1 MAAVGNVYYTF
12 VPQKL
17 SSGNVSDYTKTGDQ
31 TVDEMTWNVP
41 GNWYATGALRIG
53 GKSITDVD
61 RVITGKT
68 AMGDAIAQIVISHT
82 GVTSDNL
89 KLNSITVTAASDDA
103 FTQDVESKTVVANT
117 DFTYAKN
124 TEGTITITP
133 TSGKWAKNAYY
144 KIAFNVT
151 NSNGSNYAFVLNK
164 IEFYS
169 YAEGGATPAT
179 TKTIYCKNV
188 QSWWTQD
195 GAAIG
200 VYYWGGT
207 SAAINWP
214 GVRMA
219 PIAGQEGL
227 WSYDVPADIT
237 GLIFVRVNGSGDV
250 SDWGAKTADLTLPTD
265 GKNLYTITSTS
276 AVWGDPGVTG
286 EWSVYGDDPTP
297 VDPPTNKFYVT
308 GDSAFI
314 VDAGMTAD
322 KKWNPAAIAS
332 EKDTLVLN
340 LKAGMA
346 YKMKLTTD
354 GTWNT
359 AKGYADLTAPVAEG
373 LSYDNDGNICFTLSA
388 DGPVTIIYKSDLF
401 KLDGGF
407 VVVPPV
413 VPTLANGFYL
423 IGQKGWDA
431 AALDASLKFA
441 ANPDNENEYVLTTT
455 LVKDQHLKVV
465 KVENDALVA
474 WYPDGMDNDYIVDDA
489 HAGENK
495 EIYFQE
501 TYKADWAE
509 FGGYFWTGAKEI
521 EPEGQMYVWNGI
533 GVTKAE
539 DATEKGGIAEAVQ
552 ADGTNIAVGVSQKGN
567 WCLKANKGFNS
578 GAYYLGVAMKN
589 GVNAGDTIKI
599 AYFRTTTSNTYV
611 LGMDF
616 SADKESASS
625 TYQILTKGDPQALTS
640 NGTPAD
646 SIFIVPEGVEN
657 AKYMR
662 IYRNS
667 GSTGLWVAKVEIVKA
682 EGGVTPPPTPTLDN
696 GFYLIGQKGWDAAAL
711 DASLKFA
718 ANPDNENEYVLT
730 TTLVKDQHLKV
741 VKVENDALVAW
752 YPDGM
757 DNEYVVDAAHAGE
770 NKDIYFQETY
780 KADWAEFGGYF
791 WTGSNEPAG
800 CNWDAIEFLG
810 TTDPAYANQ
819 FKLCKTGDYPGVV
832 NIQQPGFATE
842 IGIYVTFPSAV
853 FGEISLPASAYDIQG
868 AGIIFHLSAFT
879 AVETEV
885 TVVCESN
892 PIVFTVYNAKG
903 GVTPPPTGV
912 EIRLVPTIWNVDG
925 AKFAAVTWKAGES
938 MESPAAVVSDWFVG
952 GDTVVGYIPA
962 EADSIGF
969 ARFAAGTA
977 TPSLDMST
985 IWNHSDKL
993 AIDPSMIYTITA
1005 WGKEYSPGYWGE
1017 APQPVEVE
1025 WFLAGDMTDWQ
1036 NSMISFKNGDI
1047 KVTLADANR
1056 TYAFKIV
1063 KVEGENMS
1071 WYGNNGT
1078 MTREYNQ
1085 DWVFD
1090 SNEQENGKLTAD
1102 VAGEYTFKMVVDGIG
1117 TPHVSV
1123 TYPNGTGLDNVK
1135 DGNVVEKLLR
1145 DGQVVIIRG
1154 EHIYTPMGQMIK

>member
-1 MAAVGNVYYTF
+1 MATDVEVIIHASSGDFYAKTNGWTNGTQYDQVVLDENITANLIGTGNNGKYYSDWRFYTKGSESGSFSIDAAAGYELQSIKITWSAGNSGALYMGETKVSSNTAYEVSGQKVVFTVKNTNTAADNGQAKVTKIAVTYQAAV
-12 VPQKL
+12 
-17 SSGNVSDYTKTGDQ
+17 
-31 TVDEMTWNVP
+31 
-41 GNWYATGALRIG
+41 
-53 GKSITDVD
+53 
-61 RVITGKT
+61 
-68 AMGDAIAQIVISHT
+68 
-82 GVTSDNL
+82 
-89 KLNSITVTAASDDA
+89 
-103 FTQDVESKTVVANT
+103 
-117 DFTYAKN
+117 
-124 TEGTITITP
+124 TP
-133 TSGKWAKNAYY
+133 P
-144 KIAFNVT
+144 V
-151 NSNGSNYAFVLNK
+151 
-164 IEFYS
+164 
-169 YAEGGATPAT
+169 AT
-179 TKTIYCKNV
+179 TMTVYCKNV
-188 QSWWTQD
+188 QSWWTAD
-195 GAAIG
+195 GAAVG

-219 PIAGQEGL
+219 PVAGQEGL

-297 VDPPTNKFYVT
+297 IDPPT
-308 GDSAFI
+308 
-314 VDAGMTAD
+314 
-322 KKWNPAAIAS
+322 
-332 EKDTLVLN
+332 
-340 LKAGMA
+340 
-346 YKMKLTTD
+346 
-354 GTWNT
+354 
-359 AKGYADLTAPVAEG
+359 
-373 LSYDNDGNICFTLSA
+373 
-388 DGPVTIIYKSDLF
+388 
-401 KLDGGF
+401 
-407 VVVPPV
+407 
-413 VPTLANGFYL
+413 PTLENGFYL

-441 ANPDNENEYVLTTT
+441 ANPDNE
-455 LVKDQHLKVV
+455 K
-465 KVENDALVA
+465 
-474 WYPDGMDNDYIVDDA
+474 
-489 HAGENK
+489 
-495 EIYFQE
+495 
-501 TYKADWAE
+501 
-509 FGGYFWTGAKEI
+509 
-521 EPEGQMYVWNGI
+521 
-533 GVTKAE
+533 
-539 DATEKGGIAEAVQ
+539 
-552 ADGTNIAVGVSQKGN
+552 
-567 WCLKANKGFNS
+567 
-578 GAYYLGVAMKN
+578 
-589 GVNAGDTIKI
+589 
-599 AYFRTTTSNTYV
+599 
-611 LGMDF
+611 
-616 SADKESASS
+616 
-625 TYQILTKGDPQALTS
+625 
-640 NGTPAD
+640 
-646 SIFIVPEGVEN
+646 
-657 AKYMR
+657 
-662 IYRNS
+662 
-667 GSTGLWVAKVEIVKA
+667 
-682 EGGVTPPPTPTLDN
+682 
-696 GFYLIGQKGWDAAAL
+696 
-711 DASLKFA
+711 
-718 ANPDNENEYVLT
+718 EYVLT

-842 IGIYVTFPSAV
+842 IGIYVTFPSAA

-925 AKFAAVTWKAGES
+925 AKFAAVTWKVGEV
-938 MESPAAVVSDWFVG
+938 MESSAAVLTDWFVG

-962 EADSIGF
+962 DADSIAF

-993 AIDPSMIYTITA
+993 AIDPSMIYTITE
-1005 WGKEYSPGYWGE
+1005 WGKNYSPGYWGE
-1017 APQPVEVE
+1017 APQPVEAE

-1047 KVTLADANR
+1047 KVNLADAGR
-1056 TYAFKIV
+1056 TYGFKIV
-1063 KVEGENMS
+1063 KVEGENMT

-1090 SNEQENGKLTAD
+1090 NNEQSNGKLTTD
-1102 VAGEYTFKMVVDGIG
+1102 VAGEYTFKLVVDGIG
-1117 TPHVSV
+1117 MPHVSV
-1123 TYPNGTGLDNVK
+1123 TYPNGTGLQLINADDAAVK
-1135 DGNVVEKLLR
+1135 SMLN
-1145 DGQVVIIRG
+1145 GQVVIIRG
-1154 EHIYTPMGQMIK
+1154 EHIYTPAGQMIK

>member
-1 MAAVGNVYYTF
+1 MKKIFSLLTAVLFAGSMMAT
-12 VPQKL
+12 
-17 SSGNVSDYTKTGDQ
+17 DYQLVTSAADLQAGAHYVIGATYNSTSYFMSTTNNANNRK
-31 TVDEMTWNVP
+31 MTT
-41 GNWYATGALRIG
+41 AT
-53 GKSITDVD
+53 ITD
-61 RVITGKT
+61 
-68 AMGDAIAQIVISHT
+68 
-82 GVTSDNL
+82 GV
-89 KLNSITVTAASDDA
+89 VTATEDMLT
-103 FTQDVESKTVVANT
+103 FTLGGSANNWTFAT
-117 DFTYAKN
+117 DNYAGTAGYLNATN
-124 TEGTITITP
+124 TT
-133 TSGKWAKNAYY
+133 
-144 KIAFNVT
+144 
-151 NSNGSNYAFVLNK
+151 GSNYLKVVAALDDYAYFTIEIADGVTTISCNGKTSRHIMYLNGTTCFACYNNQTGAQYIK
-164 IEFYS
+164 PSLYKEVT
-169 YAEGGATPAT
+169 GGGVTPPVAT
-179 TKTIYCKNV
+179 TMTVYCKNV
-188 QSWWTQD
+188 QSWWTAD
-195 GAAIG
+195 GAAVG

-219 PIAGQEGL
+219 PVAGQEGL

-297 VDPPTNKFYVT
+297 IDPPTPTLENGFYLIGQKGWDAAALDASLKFAANPDNENEYVLT
-308 GDSAFI
+308 TTLVKDQHLKVVKVENDALVAWYPDGMDNDYI
-314 VDAGMTAD
+314 VDDAHAGENKDIYFQETYKADWAEFGGYFWTGAKEIEPEGQMYVWNGIGVTKAEDATEKGGTAE
-322 KKWNPAAIAS
+322 A
-332 EKDTLVLN
+332 VQ
-340 LKAGMA
+340 
-346 YKMKLTTD
+346 TD
-354 GTWNT
+354 GTNIAVGVSQKGNWCLKANKGFNNGGYYLGIAMKNGVNAGDTIKIAYFRTTTSNT
-359 AKGYADLTAPVAEG
+359 YVLGMDFSADKESVSTTYQILTTGDPQALTSNGTPADSIFIVPEGVENAKYMRIYRNSGGPGLWVAKVEIVKAEG
-373 LSYDNDGNICFTLSA
+373 G
-388 DGPVTIIYKSDLF
+388 VT
-401 KLDGGF
+401 
-407 VVVPPV
+407 PPPT
-413 VPTLANGFYL
+413 PTLANGFYL

-495 EIYFQE
+495 
-501 TYKADWAE
+501 
-509 FGGYFWTGAKEI
+509 
-521 EPEGQMYVWNGI
+521 
-533 GVTKAE
+533 
-539 DATEKGGIAEAVQ
+539 
-552 ADGTNIAVGVSQKGN
+552 
-567 WCLKANKGFNS
+567 
-578 GAYYLGVAMKN
+578 
-589 GVNAGDTIKI
+589 
-599 AYFRTTTSNTYV
+599 
-611 LGMDF
+611 
-616 SADKESASS
+616 
-625 TYQILTKGDPQALTS
+625 
-640 NGTPAD
+640 
-646 SIFIVPEGVEN
+646 
-657 AKYMR
+657 
-662 IYRNS
+662 
-667 GSTGLWVAKVEIVKA
+667 
-682 EGGVTPPPTPTLDN
+682 
-696 GFYLIGQKGWDAAAL
+696 
-711 DASLKFA
+711 
-718 ANPDNENEYVLT
+718 
-730 TTLVKDQHLKV
+730 
-741 VKVENDALVAW
+741 
-752 YPDGM
+752 
-757 DNEYVVDAAHAGE
+757 
-770 NKDIYFQETY
+770 DIYFQETY

-791 WTGSNEPAG
+791 WTGSNEPQG

-842 IGIYVTFPSAV
+842 IGIYVTFPSAA

-925 AKFAAVTWKAGES
+925 AKFAAVTWKVGEV
-938 MESPAAVVSDWFVG
+938 MESSAAVLTDWFVG

-962 EADSIGF
+962 DADSIAF

-1017 APQPVEVE
+1017 APQPVEAE

-1036 NSMISFKNGDI
+1036 NGKISFKNGDI
-1047 KVTLADANR
+1047 KVTLSDAGR
-1056 TYAFKIV
+1056 TYGFKIV
-1063 KVEGENMS
+1063 KVEGENMT

-1090 SNEQENGKLTAD
+1090 NNEQSNGTLTTD
-1102 VAGEYTFKMVVDGIG
+1102 VAGEYTFKLVVDGIG
-1117 TPHVSV
+1117 MPHVSV
-1123 TYPNGTGLDNVK
+1123 TYPNGTGMQLINADDAAVK
-1135 DGNVVEKLLR
+1135 SMLN
-1145 DGQVVIIRG
+1145 GQVVIIRG
-1154 EHIYTPMGQMIK
+1154 EHIYTPAGQMIK

>member
-1 MAAVGNVYYTF
+1 MATDVEVIIHASSGDYYAKTNSWTNGTQYDQVVLDENITANRIGTGNNGKYYSDWRFYTNGSESGSFSIDAADGYELQSVKITWSAGNSGALYMGDNKVTSNADVAVSGKQVVFTCKNTNDATTGQAKVTKIAVTYQAAV
-12 VPQKL
+12 
-17 SSGNVSDYTKTGDQ
+17 
-31 TVDEMTWNVP
+31 
-41 GNWYATGALRIG
+41 
-53 GKSITDVD
+53 
-61 RVITGKT
+61 
-68 AMGDAIAQIVISHT
+68 
-82 GVTSDNL
+82 
-89 KLNSITVTAASDDA
+89 
-103 FTQDVESKTVVANT
+103 
-117 DFTYAKN
+117 
-124 TEGTITITP
+124 TP
-133 TSGKWAKNAYY
+133 P
-144 KIAFNVT
+144 V
-151 NSNGSNYAFVLNK
+151 
-164 IEFYS
+164 
-169 YAEGGATPAT
+169 AT
-179 TKTIYCKNV
+179 TMTVYCKNV
-188 QSWWTQD
+188 QSWWTAD
-195 GAAIG
+195 GAAVG
-200 VYYWGGT
+200 VHYWGGA
-207 SAAINWP
+207 SAGTAWP

-219 PIAGQEGL
+219 PVAGQEGL

-297 VDPPTNKFYVT
+297 VDPPT
-308 GDSAFI
+308 
-314 VDAGMTAD
+314 
-322 KKWNPAAIAS
+322 
-332 EKDTLVLN
+332 
-340 LKAGMA
+340 
-346 YKMKLTTD
+346 
-354 GTWNT
+354 
-359 AKGYADLTAPVAEG
+359 
-373 LSYDNDGNICFTLSA
+373 
-388 DGPVTIIYKSDLF
+388 
-401 KLDGGF
+401 
-407 VVVPPV
+407 
-413 VPTLANGFYL
+413 PTLANGFYL

-431 AALDASLKFA
+431 AALDASLKFEA
-441 ANPDNENEYVLTTT
+441 TLENPAEYVLNTT

-474 WYPDGMDNDYIVDDA
+474 WYPDGTNNDYIVDDA

-495 EIYFQE
+495 DIYFQE

-539 DATEKGGIAEAVQ
+539 DATEKGGTAEAVQ

-567 WCLKANKGFNS
+567 WCLKANKGFSN
-578 GAYYLGVAMKN
+578 GAYYLGIAMKN

-616 SADKESASS
+616 SADKESVST
-625 TYQILTKGDPQALTS
+625 TYQILTTGDPQALTS

-646 SIFIVPEGVEN
+646 SIFIVPEGVVN

-667 GSTGLWVAKVEIVKA
+667 GGTGLWVAKVEIVKA
-682 EGGVTPPPTPTLDN
+682 EGGVTPPPTPTLEN

-718 ANPDNENEYVLT
+718 ANPDNEKEYVLT

-780 KADWAEFGGYF
+780 KADWADFGGYF
-791 WTGSNEPAG
+791 WTGSNEPQG
-800 CNWDAIEFLG
+800 CNWDAIEFFNTG
-810 TTDPAYANQ
+810 IAPEDENFNQ
-819 FKLCKTGDYPGVV
+819 FKICKTGEQPNVV
-832 NIQQPGFATE
+832 NIQIAPWADNNK
-842 IGIYVTFPSAV
+842 GIYINFPSAA
-853 FGEISLPASAYDIQG
+853 FGAISLPAGTYTVQG
-868 AGIIFHLSAFT
+868 AGILLHLSAFS
-879 AVETEV
+879 ALETEV
-885 TVVCESN
+885 TIEWESN
-892 PIVFTVYNAKG
+892 LVVFTVYNAKG

-925 AKFAAVTWKAGES
+925 AKFAAVTWKVGEV
-938 MESPAAVVSDWFVG
+938 MESSASVISDWFVG

-962 EADSIGF
+962 EADSIAF

-1005 WGKEYSPGYWGE
+1005 WGKESSPGYWGE
-1017 APQPVEVE
+1017 APQPVEAE

-1036 NSMISFKNGDI
+1036 NGKLSFKNGDI
-1047 KVTLADANR
+1047 KVTLSDAGR
-1056 TYAFKIV
+1056 TYGFKII
-1063 KVEGENMS
+1063 KVEGENMT

-1090 SNEQENGKLTAD
+1090 NNEQENGKLTTD
-1102 VAGEYTFKMVVDGIG
+1102 VAGEYTFKLVVDGIG
-1117 TPHVSV
+1117 MPHVSV
-1123 TYPNGTGLDNVK
+1123 TYPNGTGMQLINADDAAVK
-1135 DGNVVEKLLR
+1135 SMLN
-1145 DGQVVIIRG
+1145 GQVVIIRG
-1154 EHIYTPMGQMIK
+1154 EHIYTPAGQMIK